1 MKEPQTQVT
10 ESHLI
15 KEIMEA
21 IENIDRQ
28 GLTDFANTL
37 LGTDFSLED
46 IEWAE

>member
-10 ESHLI
+10 ESRLI

-28 GLTDFANTL
+28 GLTDLANTL